1 MTDHDDPGTA
11 ASDDFDALRS
21 AVRDGVLLPGEAGY
35 DDARHTWNG
44 RFEGRPDVIVRCGGV
59 DDVVA
64 AVDFAREHGL
74 AVGIKGGG
82 HDYAGK
88 TAIRGGLLIDLS
100 PMRRVEVDP
109 EARVARVQGGALWGD
124 LDAAA
129 QEHGLATTGP
139 TVSTV
144 GVAGAALGGG
154 SGWLLRKHG
163 LTLDNLV
170 SAELVTAA
178 GESVRASG
186 DENPELFWAL
196 RGGSSNFGV
205 VTSLELRLH
214 PLGPDV
220 LTGQIFHRLD
230 DAGAVLRAYR
240 DLMADA
246 PDPVMVYPF
255 LLRVPPLEGFLEAH
269 HGEVVL
275 DLVVAYAGPVDE
287 AGPALRPFRE
297 LGDPLI
303 DTTEPVPYT
312 ALQTSFDA
320 GLPPGQRYLSKAHYL
335 DELDDD
341 AIDVIVAGAA
351 ELRGGF
357 SMVYLEPLGGAAG
370 RVAADATA
378 FPHRDAPFGFHVLAG
393 WTSPDDDA
401 EVMGWARGLHR
412 AVAPY
417 TTGGVY
423 VNLLSGEEDR
433 VRAAYGPNWGRLA
446 RVKAEWDPDNRFR
459 LNHNVP
465 PSE

>member
-1 MTDHDDPGTA
+1 MSDHEDPVTA
-11 ASDDFDALRS
+11 ASPDFGALRS
-21 AVRDGVLLPGEAGY
+21 AVGGGVLLPGEAGY

-44 RFEGRPDVIVRCGGV
+44 RFEGRPDVIVRCSGV

-64 AVDFAREHGL
+64 AVDFARERRL

-88 TAIRGGLLIDLS
+88 TAIQGGLLVDLS
-100 PMRRVEVDP
+100 PMRRVGVDP
-109 EARVARVQGGALWGD
+109 GARVARVQGGALWGD

-129 QEHGLATTGP
+129 QRHELATTGP

-163 LTLDNLV
+163 LTLDNLQ

-178 GESVRASG
+178 GETVRAAG

-205 VTSLELRLH
+205 VTSLELQLH

-220 LTGQIFHRLD
+220 MAGQIFHRLD

-246 PDPVMVYPF
+246 PDEVMAYAF

-269 HGEVVL
+269 HGDVVL
-275 DLVVAYAGPVDE
+275 DLVVAYAGSVDE

-335 DELDDD
+335 DAVSDD

-357 SMVYLEPLGGAAG
+357 TMAYLEPLGGAAG

-378 FPHRDAPFGFHVLAG
+378 FPHREAAFGFHVLAG
-393 WTSPDDDA
+393 WSSPEDDA
-401 EVMGWARGLHR
+401 VVMGWARGLHR

-417 TTGGVY
+417 ANGGVY

-433 VRAAYGPNWGRLA
+433 VRAAYGANYERLA
-446 RVKAEWDPDNRFR
+446 RVKADWDPDNLFR
-459 LNHNVP
+459 LNHNVA